1 MGDRQTEGRRWWKY
15 KRTWLIGVP
24 AAAILVVTGLFT
36 WGSLQPRP
44 EGFEPDEVVIVDSEA
59 PIVADR
65 VATAVGVEV
74 AAVDDEVTRY
84 TLDAKSLNDWVLFDF
99 ETGRVLDSDF
109 SSSHWDMAFRRTK
122 LLTNSGVTNPSGPGG
137 AFDLGEVPLEVA
149 SPPDSVV
156 FVVDSLGGDDDDEP
170 ENVAIGRWYSYSFIA
185 HIVSVK
191 PNTYLVRTGD
201 ELDALVQFD
210 SYYCEDEEAGCITFR
225 YRLIPRVVEE
235 S

>member
-1 MGDRQTEGRRWWKY
+1 MGDRQTEGRRRRIY
-15 KRTWLIGVP
+15 KRTWFIGVP

-44 EGFEPDEVVIVDSEA
+44 AGFEPDEVVIVDSEA
-59 PIVADR
+59 PIVEDR

-74 AAVDDEVTRY
+74 AGVDDEVIRY

-109 SSSHWDMAFRRTK
+109 SSSDWDMAFRRTK

-149 SPPDSVV
+149 IPPDSVA

-170 ENVAIGRWYSYSFIA
+170 ENVAIGRWYSYSFIS

-225 YRLIPRVVEE
+225 YRLIPRVAEE

>member
-15 KRTWLIGVP
+15 KTTWLIGVP
-24 AAAILVVTGLFT
+24 AVAILGVTGLFI
-36 WGSLQPRP
+36 WGSFQPRP
-44 EGFEPDEVVIVDSEA
+44 AGFEPDEVVVVNGGA
-59 PIVADR
+59 PIVGDE
-65 VATAVGVEV
+65 VATSLGDEV
-74 AAVDDEVTRY
+74 AAIEDEVTRY
-84 TLDAKSLNDWVLFDF
+84 TWDATSRDDWVLFDF
-99 ETGRVLDSDF
+99 ETGRVLGSDF
-109 SSSHWDMAFRRTK
+109 TSSDWDMAFRRTE

-137 AFDLGEVPLEVA
+137 AFDLGEVSLEVA
-149 SPPDSVV
+149 IPPESVA

-170 ENVAIGRWYSYSFIA
+170 ENVAVGRWYSYSFIA

-201 ELDALVQFD
+201 NLDALVQFD

-225 YRLIPRVVEE
+225 YRLIPRVAEE

>member
-15 KRTWLIGVP
+15 KRTWLIGGPGAV
-24 AAAILVVTGLFT
+24 ILGVAGLFI

-44 EGFEPDEVVIVDSEA
+44 AGFDPDEVVLTDGEA
-59 PIVADR
+59 PIMGDE
-65 VATAVGVEV
+65 VATAVVDEV
-74 AAVDDEVTRY
+74 AASEDEVTRY
-84 TLDAKSLNDWVLFDF
+84 TLDATSRDDWVLFDF
-99 ETGRVLDSDF
+99 DTGRVLDGDL

-137 AFDLGEVPLEVA
+137 AFDLGDVPLEVA
-149 SPPDSVV
+149 SPPESVA

-225 YRLIPRVVEE
+225 YRLIPSVAEE

>member
-24 AAAILVVTGLFT
+24 AVVILGVAGLFI
-36 WGSLQPRP
+36 WGSFQPRP
-44 EGFEPDEVVIVDSEA
+44 AGFEPDKVVVVDGEA
-59 PIVADR
+59 PIMGDE
-65 VATAVGVEV
+65 VATAVGDEV
-74 AAVDDEVTRY
+74 AASEDEVTRY
-84 TLDAKSLNDWVLFDF
+84 TLDATSRDDWVLFDF
-99 ETGRVLDSDF
+99 DTGRVLDGDLTSSD
-109 SSSHWDMAFRRTK
+109 WDMAFQRTK
-122 LLTNSGVTNPSGPGG
+122 VLTNSGVTNPSGPGG
-137 AFDLGEVPLEVA
+137 AFDLGDVPLEVA
-149 SPPDSVV
+149 SPPESVA

-170 ENVAIGRWYSYSFIA
+170 ENIAVGRWYSYSFVA

-225 YRLIPRVVEE
+225 YRLIPSVAEE

>member
-24 AAAILVVTGLFT
+24 AVVILGVAGLFI
-36 WGSLQPRP
+36 WGSFQPRP
-44 EGFEPDEVVIVDSEA
+44 AGFEPDEVVVVDTEA
-59 PIVADR
+59 PIVGDE
-65 VATAVGVEV
+65 VATAVGDEV
-74 AAVDDEVTRY
+74 AASEDEVTRY
-84 TLDAKSLNDWVLFDF
+84 TLDATSRDDWVLFDF
-99 ETGRVLDSDF
+99 DTGRVLDGDLTSSD
-109 SSSHWDMAFRRTK
+109 WDMAFQRTK
-122 LLTNSGVTNPSGPGG
+122 VLTNSGVTNPSGPGG
-137 AFDLGEVPLEVA
+137 AFDLGDVPLEVA
-149 SPPDSVV
+149 SPPESVA

-170 ENVAIGRWYSYSFIA
+170 ENIAVGRWYSYSFVA

-225 YRLIPRVVEE
+225 YRLIPSVAEE